1 MYHSCGAVYPLVR
14 SLIDDLDID
23 VLQSL
28 QPRAR
33 GMDMQRLKDDFG
45 SQISFHGGVDIQ
57 HTMPH
62 GTPEE
67 VSREAR
73 DRIEVLGRGGGYVLS
88 AAHYLQND
96 TPTENILALYRTSRM
111 AQ

>member
-1 MYHSCGAVYPLVR
+1 MYHSCGAVYSLVR
-14 SLIDDLDID
+14 SLIDDLGID

-33 GMDMQRLKDDFG
+33 GMDMQRLKDEFG
-45 SQISFHGGVDIQ
+45 DQVSFHGGVDIQ

-67 VSREAR
+67 VHREVS
-73 DRIEVLGRGGGYVLS
+73 DRIEVLGQGGGYVLS
-88 AAHYLQND
+88 AACL
-96 TPTENILALYRTSRM
+96 
-111 AQ
+111 